1 MEIFTSY
8 YGNLKNLDR
17 AGILPVSISLGV
29 PKWFTG
35 SKLYYLAPTRKML
48 SPEVSREQYI
58 KLYNEILSRIKI
70 KTLREDISI
79 LTRGEDVNIALLCWE
94 KPGDFCHRHL
104 FAEWLKEKTGY
115 EIKEFG
121 VSEKTVP
128 PKPEYTQKTLF

>member
-17 AGILPVSISLGV
+17 AGIFPVSISLGV

-35 SKLYYLAPTRKML
+35 SKLSYLAPTRKML
-48 SPEVSREQYI
+48 SPEMSREQYI
-58 KLYNEILSRIKI
+58 RLYNEILSKIKI

-104 FAEWLKEKTGY
+104 FADWLKEKTGY
-115 EIKEFG
+115 EVKEFG
-121 VSEKTVP
+121 VSEKVVP
-128 PKPEYTQKTLF
+128 PKPEDTQQTLF